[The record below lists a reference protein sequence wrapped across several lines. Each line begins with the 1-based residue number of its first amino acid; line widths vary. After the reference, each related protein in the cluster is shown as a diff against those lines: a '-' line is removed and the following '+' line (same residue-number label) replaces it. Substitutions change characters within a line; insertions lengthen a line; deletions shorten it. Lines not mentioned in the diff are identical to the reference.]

1 MSFICRA
8 CSEIYSD
15 TYGHDFNDCPKED
28 CNGEEDDFIYV
39 NDIMAP
45 IAAEF
50 NRKGFEIECVDMGS
64 PINNMYSSRITFSEM
79 LLEIFGEDN
88 LAKKF
93 DNLPDSWRFV
103 IYNDTN
109 PMIETKFFCGNR
121 LTRTKQFIKAHLDL
135 AEFVE
140 SAKRLEY

>member
-15 TYGHDFNDCPKED
+15 EYGHDFNDCPKED

-39 NDIMAP
+39 NDIIAP

-64 PINNMYSSRITFSEM
+64 PINNMYPSRITFSEM

-88 LAKKF
+88 LEKKF
-93 DNLPDSWRFV
+93 KNLPDSWHFV
-103 IYNDTN
+103 IRNDTD
-109 PMIETKFFCGNR
+109 PMIETEFFRGSR
-121 LTRTKQFIKAHLDL
+121 LAKTKQFIQAHLDL

-140 SAKRLEY
+140 DIEELEY

>member
-15 TYGHDFNDCPKED
+15 EYGHDFNDCPKND

-39 NDIMAP
+39 NDIIAP

-50 NRKGFEIECVDMGS
+50 NRKGFGIEYVDMGS
-64 PINNMYSSRITFSEM
+64 PINNMYPSRITFSEM

-88 LAKKF
+88 LTKKF
-93 DNLPDSWRFV
+93 KSLPDSWHFV
-103 IYNDTN
+103 IRNDID
-109 PMIETKFFCGNR
+109 PMIETNFFRGSR
-121 LTRTKQFIKAHLDL
+121 LAKTKQFIQAHLDL

-140 SAKRLEY
+140 DMEILEY